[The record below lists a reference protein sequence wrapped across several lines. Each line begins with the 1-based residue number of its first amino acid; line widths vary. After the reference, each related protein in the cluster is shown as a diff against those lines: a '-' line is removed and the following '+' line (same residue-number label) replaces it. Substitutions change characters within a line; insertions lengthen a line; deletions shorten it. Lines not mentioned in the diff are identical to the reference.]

1 MRRDISSTVS
11 TVVITFFCQRLVI
24 VSSETRG
31 KDAPTEFEIISHVMC
46 SNDE

>member
-1 MRRDISSTVS
+1 MRRDISSTLS

-24 VSSETRG
+24 VSSETCG
-31 KDAPTEFEIISHVMC
+31 KDAPNLKSFGHVMC